1 MTTARVMMDRCPR
14 CDSLF
19 MVPQDTINTALQSGG
34 TVFIACYHCDTQFEA
49 DKSRHLSLAGR
60 TGAPSMRLGNCP
72 GCKGAVSIPDPLPDK
87 HIIQICCPLCESVID
102 SAMLTKT
109 AHAVPEE
116 KLMQTIVGDGH
127 ARPQRDDDINRVPLY
142 LLILVI
148 LGGLL
153 YWARETG
160 QLPIDQWLRLLGVI
174 S

>member
-1 MTTARVMMDRCPR
+1 MP
-14 CDSLF
+14 
-19 MVPQDTINTALQSGG
+19 
-34 TVFIACYHCDTQFEA
+34 
-49 DKSRHLSLAGR
+49 
-60 TGAPSMRLGNCP
+60 
-72 GCKGAVSIPDPLPDK
+72 
-87 HIIQICCPLCESVID
+87 
-102 SAMLTKT
+102 
-109 AHAVPEE
+109 
-116 KLMQTIVGDGH
+116 TIVGEGH